1 MNESLKN
8 RALEILNR
16 DQNQLDNVY
25 VNQSE
30 YNAPDKIEKITV
42 TENSDGTWSQNKET
56 VDSGLKDGGVIG
68 EREAQ
73 IEEEA
78 KVLQEF
84 CADVDNKVIGILTQI
99 DDKKRQIVT
108 LSLTAGI
115 STGTVGS
122 PLNFCNSSAGIGI
135 TLFTINEDTETIK
148 IYTKM
153 AGPDVDYGVENPF
166 DPDTTIALSGS
177 TSQYAGF
184 GYENVAEPSIYK
196 NSAGSVTGI
205 KTDGSGPGI
214 STNGRLDLSGTG
226 TPVSGS
232 LTCAQIRDQISSLY
246 DDINV
251 LRNGIGALRGNL
263 NTVKNKKSEKEL
275 QNWGCKN
282 IKSDVNARATSEATT
297 IAAITGLSTAI

>member
-78 KVLQEF
+78 KILQEF
-84 CADVDNKVIGILTQI
+84 CADIDNKIIGILTQI
-99 DDKKRQIVT
+99 DDKKREIVT
-108 LSLTAGI
+108 LSLQAGI
-115 STGTVGS
+115 TSTGAV
-122 PLNFCNSSAGIGI
+122 NFCNSSLGVGIVTI
-135 TLFTINEDTETIK
+135 FTINEDTETIK

-184 GYENVAEPSIYK
+184 GYENIAEPSIYK

-214 STNGRLDLSGTG
+214 STSGRLDLSGTG

-232 LTCAQIRDQISSLY
+232 LTCAQIKTQIDSLY

-282 IKSDVNARATSEATT
+282 IKSAVNARATSEATT

>member
-1 MNESLKN
+1 MNENLTN
-8 RALEILNR
+8 RALEVLNR
-16 DQNQLDNVY
+16 DQDQLKGVY
-25 VNQSE
+25 ENQSE
-30 YNAPDKIEKITV
+30 YTAPEKIEKITV
-42 TENSDGTWSQNKET
+42 TENSDGTWSQNKEI

-84 CADVDNKVIGILTQI
+84 CADVDNKIIGILTQI
-99 DDKKRQIVT
+99 DNKKREIVT
-108 LSLTAGI
+108 LSLQAGI

-153 AGPDVDYGVENPF
+153 AGPDVDYGTENPF
-166 DPDTTIALSGS
+166 EPDTTIALNGS

-226 TPVSGS
+226 TPFSGS
-232 LTCAQIRDQISSLY
+232 LTCAQIKTQIDSLY
-246 DDINV
+246 TDINV
-251 LRNGIGALRGNL
+251 LRNEIGTLRGNL
-263 NTVKNKKSEKEL
+263 NIVKNKKSEKEL

-282 IKSDVNARATSEATT
+282 IRSEVDARATSESTT